1 MLWLD
6 LETRSQCNLIASGL
20 MAYAID
26 TTTEVICM
34 SYAFGDEDIKTW
46 FAEDKKEFPQEI
58 IEYIRKGGILT
69 AHNAQFER
77 YLFDYVIGN
86 DYKFK
91 PPTLEQWHCSSAQAM
106 AHGLPGA
113 LSDVC
118 KAMSIPMQKQSEG
131 RRLIRD
137 YCAPGF
143 KTSWCNDDKKLMEDY
158 CVMDVATMRQFCS
171 CLRELSEEEWG
182 QYHATERMNSRG
194 VPIDL
199 PFVTAALN
207 YSVEVKA
214 DVDSKIFKLTYG
226 AVINARKRKDRDAWL
241 MPLLTEHQRKILEV
255 VKNGITKTSLDKE
268 HQNYLL
274 ACNDLHPQAEK
285 LLMLLADAGGS
296 ASSKFKAM
304 FNTQVENRC
313 FNSMVFSGAGATGR
327 YSSRGIQFQNM
338 KRDVY
343 DDPEPLINDV
353 LNNIQIENP
362 ADSLGRL
369 TRSAITSKDGLTYS
383 DYSQI
388 EARVL
393 PWLANSVEAEKTLD
407 IFREGRD
414 LYSENAV
421 GMFGLKDISEVTK
434 DLRQSS
440 KTATLACGF
449 AGGFRALLAMA
460 KIYGLTMSEDEA
472 RDNVSKWRSANAWAE
487 PLWYGLKDAGHDAVK
502 YPNEVRTFGRISF
515 LYDGADWL
523 WMMLPSGRCLAYFKP
538 KFEMVSYPWGDE
550 GIELTFL
557 WGSGRPK
564 AGEKWPRQT
573 VSPITFVQHATQAT
587 AADVMRET
595 IVRADK
601 ENLKTLFSVHDELI
615 VEGYCFDTLH
625 AVMETPPGWATG
637 LPISADTQINKR
649 YGK

>member
-1 MLWLD
+1 MYWLD
-6 LETRSQCNLIASGL
+6 LETKSQCNLITSGL

-26 TTTEVICM
+26 PTTKIICM
-34 SYAFGDEDIKTW
+34 SYALDDGEIKTW
-46 FAEDKKEFPQEI
+46 FPEDEPAFPKDVE
-58 IEYIRKGGILT
+58 EYINKGGLLT

-77 YLFDYVIGN
+77 YLFDYVIAN
-86 DYKFK
+86 DFNIKA
-91 PPTLEQWHCSSAQAM
+91 PALTQWHCSSARAM
-106 AHGLPGA
+106 AHGLPGS
-113 LSDVC
+113 LSDIC
-118 KAMSIPMQKQSEG
+118 KAMQMPLQKQSEG

-137 YCAPGF
+137 YCAPDF
-143 KTSWCNDDKKLMEDY
+143 KTDWVNDDKQLMQDY
-158 CVMDVATMRQFCS
+158 CEMDVATMRQFCS
-171 CLRELSEEEWG
+171 CLRELSPAEWE
-182 QYHATERMNSRG
+182 QYHATERMNTRG

-207 YSVEVKA
+207 YSIEVKA
-214 DVDSKIFKLTYG
+214 DVDNKIIKLTDG
-226 AVINARKRKDRDAWL
+226 DVKNARARKARDEWL
-241 MPLLTEHQRKILEV
+241 MPLLTETQRKLLIV
-255 VKNGITKTSLDKE
+255 NKNGVEKTSLDKE

-274 ACNDLHPQAEK
+274 ACDDLHPKAEK

-304 FNTQVENRC
+304 SNKQVDSRV

-327 YSSRGIQFQNM
+327 FSSRDTQFQNM
-338 KRDVY
+338 VRNVF

-353 LNNIQIENP
+353 LNNRPIENP

-369 TRSAITSKDGLTYS
+369 TRSAITSSEGLTYS

-393 PWLANSVEAEKTLD
+393 PWLAKSAEAEKTLD
-407 IFREGRD
+407 IFRDGRD

-421 GMFGLKDISEVTK
+421 GMFGLRDISEVTK

-449 AGGFRALLAMA
+449 AGGYRALLAMA
-460 KIYGLTMSEDEA
+460 KIYGLTMSEEAA
-472 RDNVSKWRSANAWAE
+472 RDNVAKWRAANPWAE

-502 YPNEVRTFGRISF
+502 YPNQVMTHGRISF

-523 WMMLPSGRCLAYFKP
+523 WMMLPSGRCLSYFKP
-538 KFEMVSYPWGDE
+538 KFELVTYPWGDE
-550 GIELTFL
+550 GYELTFL

-564 AGEKWPRQT
+564 AGEPWPRQT
-573 VSPITFVQHATQAT
+573 VSPITFVQHATQAA

-601 ENLKTLFSVHDELI
+601 EGLKTLFSVHDELI
-615 VEGYCFDTLH
+615 VEGSCFDKLH
-625 AVMETPPGWATG
+625 SVMEITPEWAEG
-637 LPISADTQINKR
+637 LPIDADTQQAKR